1 MIKQEKIKVGD
12 MVRISQVVR
21 WDGEPTPREPVEGI
35 VTHVEQRETLFS
47 EKYAVTETETC
58 VHVLHEGTI
67 KYFYL
72 GEDIIEVISK

>member
-12 MVRISQVVR
+12 MVRVSQLIRSADVT
-21 WDGEPTPREPVEGI
+21 PPREPVEGI

-47 EKYAVTETETC
+47 EKYAITETETC
-58 VHVLHEGTI
+58 IHVLHEGTI

-72 GEDIIEVISK
+72 EEDIIEVIND